1 MDMDRLARDR
11 IGFENEGHE
20 LSRRVIF
27 ILKRNGIKDKEEL
40 KITDPERIKI
50 LRGCG
55 TKTYKEITE
64 YIKTLN

>member
-1 MDMDRLARDR
+1 MDRIARDR

-40 KITDPERIKI
+40 KNTDPERLKI

-55 TKTYKEITE
+55 EKTFTEVME